1 MQRYAKTY
9 ARQVALPTSPAA
21 AGQRAEPRPSDLPR
35 RVRVVQG
42 VLVGLTG
49 QVVSTS
55 DSERWLVKADQGLLL
70 RISPQLL
77 ELLPPG

>member
-1 MQRYAKTY
+1 KAY
-9 ARQVALPTSPAA
+9 ARQSPASPVSEA
-21 AGQRAEPRPSDLPR
+21 AQRAEAPPSDPPR

-55 DSERWLVKADQGLLL
+55 DSERWLVKADQGLLV
-70 RISPQLL
+70 RIRPQLL
-77 ELLPPG
+77 ELLPPA